1 MREIEMLKFE
11 IEKMREFS
19 VDELREKMI
28 VEYSD
33 FDSSGV
39 YKIEFDSN
47 ELLSVSK
54 VEVIDGCFSVIDEER
69 DYIEMRDGFVNCVV
83 DDEYGY
89 DFYRVDVMDKND
101 RLIELVSDSKVE
113 MDIVEE
119 EVEENCDLY
128 KVKNGEYK
136 DWYVL
141 MCYDYG
147 DSLCD
152 IEVDKNKNNLVGV

>member
-1 MREIEMLKFE
+1 MLKFE

-19 VDELREKMI
+19 VDELREKLV

-33 FDSSGV
+33 FSESGV
-39 YKIEFDSN
+39 YKIVFDSN

-54 VEVIDGCFSVIDEER
+54 VEVIDGCFEVIDEER

-83 DDEYGY
+83 NDEYGY
-89 DFYRVDVMDKND
+89 DFYRVEVLSKEE
-101 RLIELVSDSKVE
+101 RLVEMVSSCEEDLVE

-128 KVKNGEYK
+128 KVKSGEYK

-147 DSLCD
+147 DSLCE
-152 IEVDKNKNNLVGV
+152 IEVSKNRDDLVG

>member
-1 MREIEMLKFE
+1 MLKFE
-11 IEKMREFS
+11 INEMREFS

-39 YKIEFDSN
+39 YKMEFDSN

-113 MDIVEE
+113 MDIVERFDSE
-119 EVEENCDLY
+119 ELY
-128 KVKNGEYK
+128 KVKDGEFK
-136 DWYVL
+136 DWFVMMY
-141 MCYDYG
+141 YNTID
-147 DSLCD
+147 DSLEE
-152 IEVDKNKNNLVGV
+152 IEVSRKKSELI

>member
-1 MREIEMLKFE
+1 MLKFE
-11 IEKMREFS
+11 INEMREFS
-19 VDELREKMI
+19 VDELREKLV

-33 FDSSGV
+33 FSESGV
-39 YKIEFDSN
+39 YKIVFDSN

-54 VEVIDGCFSVIDEER
+54 VEVIDGCFEVIDEER

-83 DDEYGY
+83 NEEYGY
-89 DFYRVDVMDKND
+89 DFYRVEVLSKEE
-101 RLIELVSDSKVE
+101 RLVEMVSSCEEDLVE

-128 KVKNGEYK
+128 KVKSGEYK

-147 DSLCD
+147 DSLCE
-152 IEVDKNKNNLVGV
+152 IEVSKNRDDLVG

>member
-1 MREIEMLKFE
+1 MLKFE

-54 VEVIDGCFSVIDEER
+54 VEVIDGCFSVIDEEM

-113 MDIVEE
+113 MDIVERFDSE
-119 EVEENCDLY
+119 ELY
-128 KVKNGEYK
+128 KVSNGEYK
-136 DWYVL
+136 DWYV
-141 MCYDYG
+141 MMYYNTID
-147 DSLCD
+147 DSLEE

>member
-1 MREIEMLKFE
+1 MLKFE
-11 IEKMREFS
+11 INEMREFS

-33 FDSSGV
+33 FVESGV

-54 VEVIDGCFSVIDEER
+54 VEVIDGCFEVIDEER

-83 DDEYGY
+83 NDEYGY
-89 DFYRVDVMDKND
+89 DFYRVEVLSKEE
-101 RLIELVSDSKVE
+101 RLVEMVSSCEEDLVE

-128 KVKNGEYK
+128 KVKSGEYK

-147 DSLCD
+147 DSLCE
-152 IEVDKNKNNLVGV
+152 IEVSEKREDLV

>member
-1 MREIEMLKFE
+1 MLKFE
-11 IEKMREFS
+11 INEMREFS

-33 FDSSGV
+33 FVESGV

-54 VEVIDGCFSVIDEER
+54 VEVIDEER

-83 DDEYGY
+83 NDEYGY
-89 DFYRVDVMDKND
+89 DFYRVSVMDKND

-113 MDIVEE
+113 MDIVERF
-119 EVEENCDLY
+119 ENEDLY
-128 KVKNGEYK
+128 KVKDGEFK
-136 DWYVL
+136 DWYVMMYYNL
-141 MCYDYG
+141 ID
-147 DSLCD
+147 DSLEE
-152 IEVDKNKNNLVGV
+152 IEVSRKKSELI

>member
-1 MREIEMLKFE
+1 MLKFE

-19 VDELREKMI
+19 VDELREKLV

-33 FDSSGV
+33 FVESGV
-39 YKIEFDSN
+39 YKIVFDSN

-54 VEVIDGCFSVIDEER
+54 VEVIDGCFEVIDEER
-69 DYIEMRDGFVNCVV
+69 DYIEMKDGFVNCVV
-83 DDEYGY
+83 NEEYGY
-89 DFYRVDVMDKND
+89 DFYRVEVLSKEE
-101 RLIELVSDSKVE
+101 RLVEMVSSCEEDLVE

-128 KVKNGEYK
+128 KVKSGEYK

-147 DSLCD
+147 DSLCE
-152 IEVDKNKNNLVGV
+152 IEVSKNRDDLVG

>member
-1 MREIEMLKFE
+1 MLKFE

-19 VDELREKMI
+19 VDELREKLV

-33 FDSSGV
+33 FVESGV

-54 VEVIDGCFSVIDEER
+54 VEVIDGCIEVIDEER

-83 DDEYGY
+83 NDEYGY
-89 DFYRVDVMDKND
+89 DFYRVEVLSKEE
-101 RLIELVSDSKVE
+101 RLVE
-113 MDIVEE
+113 MVSNCEESVNEDFMDLVEE

-128 KVKNGEYK
+128 KVKGGEYK

-147 DSLCD
+147 DSLCE
-152 IEVDKNKNNLVGV
+152 IEVSEKREDLV

>member
-1 MREIEMLKFE
+1 
-11 IEKMREFS
+11 MREFS
-19 VDELREKMI
+19 VDELREKMV

-39 YKIEFDSN
+39 YRIEFDSN

-89 DFYRVDVMDKND
+89 DFYRVSVMDKND
-101 RLIELVSDSKVE
+101 RLIEFDSDR
-113 MDIVEE
+113 
-119 EVEENCDLY
+119 
-128 KVKNGEYK
+128 
-136 DWYVL
+136 DWETTIY
-141 MCYDYG
+141 YFNFTYTQ
-147 DSLCD
+147 
-152 IEVDKNKNNLVGV
+152 

>member
-1 MREIEMLKFE
+1 MLKFE
-11 IEKMREFS
+11 INEMREFS
-19 VDELREKMI
+19 VDELREKMV

-128 KVKNGEYK
+128 KVKSGEYK

>member
-1 MREIEMLKFE
+1 MLKFE
-11 IEKMREFS
+11 INEMREFS
-19 VDELREKMI
+19 VDELREKLV

-33 FDSSGV
+33 FSESGV
-39 YKIEFDSN
+39 YKIVFDSN

-54 VEVIDGCFSVIDEER
+54 VEVIDGCFEVIDEER

-83 DDEYGY
+83 NDEYGY
-89 DFYRVDVMDKND
+89 DFYRVEVLSKEE
-101 RLIELVSDSKVE
+101 RLDEMVSSCEEDLVE

-128 KVKNGEYK
+128 KVKSGEYK
-136 DWYVL
+136 DWYIL

-147 DSLCD
+147 DSLCE
-152 IEVDKNKNNLVGV
+152 IEVSKNRDDLVG

>member
-1 MREIEMLKFE
+1 MLKFE
-11 IEKMREFS
+11 INEMREFS

-54 VEVIDGCFSVIDEER
+54 VEVIDGCFSVIDEEM

-83 DDEYGY
+83 NDEYGY
-89 DFYRVDVMDKND
+89 DFYRVSVMDKND

-113 MDIVEE
+113 MDIVERFDSE
-119 EVEENCDLY
+119 ELY
-128 KVKNGEYK
+128 KVKDGEYK
-136 DWYVL
+136 DWYV
-141 MCYDYG
+141 MMYYNTID
-147 DSLCD
+147 DSLEE
-152 IEVDKNKNNLVGV
+152 IEVSRKKSELI

>member
-1 MREIEMLKFE
+1 MLKFE

-101 RLIELVSDSKVE
+101 ILIELVSDSKVE

-128 KVKNGEYK
+128 KVKSGEYK

>member
-1 MREIEMLKFE
+1 MLKFE

-89 DFYRVDVMDKND
+89 DFYRVSVMDKND

-113 MDIVEE
+113 MDIVERFDSE
-119 EVEENCDLY
+119 ELY
-128 KVKNGEYK
+128 KVSNGEYK
-136 DWYVL
+136 DWYV
-141 MCYDYG
+141 MMYYNTID
-147 DSLCD
+147 DSLEE

>member
-1 MREIEMLKFE
+1 MLKFE

-19 VDELREKMI
+19 VDELREKLV

-33 FDSSGV
+33 FVESGV

-54 VEVIDGCFSVIDEER
+54 VEVIDGCIEVIDEER

-83 DDEYGY
+83 NDEYGY
-89 DFYRVDVMDKND
+89 DFYRVEVLSKEEM
-101 RLIELVSDSKVE
+101 LVEIVSDGLVE

-128 KVKNGEYK
+128 IVREEGEYK

-147 DSLCD
+147 DSLCE
-152 IEVDKNKNNLVGV
+152 IEVSEKREDLV

>member
-1 MREIEMLKFE
+1 MLKFE
-11 IEKMREFS
+11 MSEMREFS
-19 VDELREKMI
+19 IDELREKMI

-33 FDSSGV
+33 FSESGV
-39 YKIEFDSN
+39 YKIVFDSN

-54 VEVIDGCFSVIDEER
+54 VEVIDGCFEVIDEER

-83 DDEYGY
+83 NDEYGY
-89 DFYRVDVMDKND
+89 DFYRVEVLSKEEM
-101 RLIELVSDSKVE
+101 LVEIVSDGLVE

-128 KVKNGEYK
+128 KVKGGEYK

-147 DSLCD
+147 DSLCE
-152 IEVDKNKNNLVGV
+152 IEVSKNRDDLVG

>member
-1 MREIEMLKFE
+1 MLKFE
-11 IEKMREFS
+11 INEMREFS
-19 VDELREKMI
+19 VDELREKLV

-33 FDSSGV
+33 FSESGV

-54 VEVIDGCFSVIDEER
+54 VEVIDGCFEVIDEER

-83 DDEYGY
+83 NDEYGY
-89 DFYRVDVMDKND
+89 DFYRVEVLSKEE
-101 RLIELVSDSKVE
+101 RLVEMVSSCEEDLVE

-128 KVKNGEYK
+128 KVKSGEYK

-147 DSLCD
+147 DSLCE
-152 IEVDKNKNNLVGV
+152 IEVSKNRDDLVG

>member
-1 MREIEMLKFE
+1 MLKFE
-11 IEKMREFS
+11 INEMREFS

-54 VEVIDGCFSVIDEER
+54 VEVIDGCFEVIDEER

-113 MDIVEE
+113 MDIVERFDSE
-119 EVEENCDLY
+119 ELY
-128 KVKNGEYK
+128 KVSNGEYK
-136 DWYVL
+136 DWYV
-141 MCYDYG
+141 MMYYNTID
-147 DSLCD
+147 DSLEE

>member
-1 MREIEMLKFE
+1 MLKFE
-11 IEKMREFS
+11 INEMREFS
-19 VDELREKMI
+19 VDELREKLV

-33 FDSSGV
+33 FSESGV

-54 VEVIDGCFSVIDEER
+54 VEVIDGCFEVIDEER

-83 DDEYGY
+83 NDEYGY
-89 DFYRVDVMDKND
+89 DFYRVEVLSKEE
-101 RLIELVSDSKVE
+101 RLVEMVSSCEEDLVE

-128 KVKNGEYK
+128 IVREEGEYK

-147 DSLCD
+147 DSLCE
-152 IEVDKNKNNLVGV
+152 IEVSKNRDDLVG